1 MSYNPDRNI
10 IENKHINAL
19 PLPQNFNWTEVTLSD
34 FYVPI
39 ITEAVLH
46 KLDNPIPQ
54 VVLDSSI
61 IIRLNND
68 ITPEMYS
75 NWVIDISNYFDTE
88 LGQQM
93 LEDICFYWL
102 NDGEWR
108 GPNDTNIGYI
118 ERIIQENILSSI
130 VVNIDDIDIT
140 LQEAISEYVMT
151 AYPGPDYEI
160 RPELIEQEVN
170 FNPCEIDGN
179 VAYLNDM
186 RDDMDRTRTSG
197 VGFRCAAC
205 ETIPDDETITDPIT
219 DPITLGTIAPG
230 RGMCIDGRCY
240 SYKNMIDYRKAVG
253 RSNFKV
259 PHNNNYYSEEY
270 LNEDFRTP
278 APEGTTCN
286 NPIVETQQR
295 PQEVQQQRPQEVQQ
309 QRPQEVQQQRPREM
323 PQVRPQEVQQ
333 QRPQDRHIFRPRI
346 LYQEPIHGQP
356 VRRIQQEQ
364 PVRPQEQSGIMG
376 NVGSMARNTYDTA
389 RSLATSLQD
398 YLSFWY

>member
-75 NWVIDISNYFDTE
+75 NWVINISNYFDTE

-118 ERIIQENILSSI
+118 ERIIQENILSNI
-130 VVNIDDIDIT
+130 EVNINDIDIT
-140 LQEAISEYVMT
+140 LQEAISEYVRT

-179 VAYLNDM
+179 LAYLNDM
-186 RDDMDRTRTSG
+186 REEEDRTMTSG

-205 ETIPDDETITDPIT
+205 EENENIKDPIT
-219 DPITLGTIAPG
+219 YDTIP
-230 RGMCIDGRCY
+230 RDDGMCIDGKCY
-240 SYKNMIDYRKAVG
+240 SYENMNYYKDVADER
-253 RSNFKV
+253 NFKV
-259 PHNNNYYSEEY
+259 PHNNNFYSEEY

-295 PQEVQQQRPQEVQQ
+295 PQEVQQQRPQ
-309 QRPQEVQQQRPREM
+309 QRPREM
-323 PQVRPQEVQQ
+323 PQVRPQEVLQ

-398 YLSFWY
+398 YLSFWS